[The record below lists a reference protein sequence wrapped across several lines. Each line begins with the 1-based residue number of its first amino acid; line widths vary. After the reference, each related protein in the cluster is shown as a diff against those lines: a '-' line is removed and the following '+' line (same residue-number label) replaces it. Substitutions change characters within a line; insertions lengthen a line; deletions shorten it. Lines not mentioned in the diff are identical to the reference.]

1 MFCRNC
7 GTKLKDSDK
16 FCLNC
21 GTPVLPVT
29 PAQSL
34 GTDGPARKTE
44 EPGPQTPP
52 VPPGAPTENSYQQA
66 PAAQQAPPDK
76 SAAPVWQEQTPREM
90 QRSQA
95 PQSAPAEQP
104 AGQFRTSQAPQ
115 QYVGQNVPPHQE
127 APEAK
132 KGLLRWQAILIAVCA
147 VLVAAAVACVVIFW
161 PQLTGKADMDDVP
174 ETVQGDTGDK
184 ESGSARPPVTDS
196 DAPATDVLTE
206 EEIYSLYGDL
216 IRELLGEYGPG
227 RVISPEGAYYAY
239 SGGLIT
245 ARLIDFDG
253 DGTDELYCV
262 YSDEEFIYTQ
272 AVYGIKDGEL
282 YAYLPPESCANNGTD
297 VSPTTNLVEKD
308 GKVYLKEGIHVAI
321 EGDYCTIEDGSW
333 TVVHSYSAPFDMEDE
348 YTIDGSAVTEEE
360 YLDFTEEYD
369 EVEKIFYSY
378 FEEDYYAGFLEE
390 TDDTLREVFGGDYDD
405 VMAEYITEGDASQ
418 TTPAGDY
425 ILPESNTRYLTE
437 EDIAGLSNEE
447 LELARNEIYARHGR
461 MFDTDEIREYFE
473 SKSWYDGTISPEDFD
488 YSVLSDIE
496 RANVNFLLE
505 HEK

>member
-7 GTKLKDSDK
+7 GTKLKDGDK

-21 GTPVLPVT
+21 GTPVLPVP
-29 PAQSL
+29 PAQSAGAD
-34 GTDGPARKTE
+34 GTARTTE
-44 EPGPQTPP
+44 IPGPQTPP
-52 VPPGAPTENSYQQA
+52 VQPSAATENSYQQA
-66 PAAQQAPPDK
+66 AQQVPPNQSTATVWPKQTQYDVQKLQEPQGAQQA
-76 SAAPVWQEQTPREM
+76 
-90 QRSQA
+90 
-95 PQSAPAEQP
+95 QSD
-104 AGQFRTSQAPQ
+104 GQFRTSQVQQ
-115 QYVGQNVPPHQE
+115 QYMGQNAPPQGSHK
-127 APEAK
+127 AK
-132 KGLLRWQAILIAVCA
+132 KGLLRWQAVLIAVCA

-161 PQLTGKADMDDVP
+161 PQLTGKADINDTPD
-174 ETVQGDTGDK
+174 TVQGDMNDK
-184 ESGSARPPVTDS
+184 DSVPDRPPVTDN
-196 DAPATDVLTE
+196 DAPETDVLTE
-206 EEIYSLYGDL
+206 EEIYGLYGEL
-216 IRELLGEYGPG
+216 IRELLSEYGPG
-227 RVISPEGAYYAY
+227 RVISPEGAYYSY

-245 ARLIDFDG
+245 VRLIDFDD
-253 DGTDELYCV
+253 DGTNELYCV

-282 YAYLPPESCANNGTD
+282 FAYLPPESCANNGTD

-308 GKVYLKEGIHVAI
+308 GMVYLKEGIHVAI

-333 TVVHSYSAPFDMEDE
+333 TAVHSYSTPFDMEDE
-348 YTIDGSAVTEEE
+348 YTVDGVTVTEEE
-360 YLDFTEEYD
+360 YLDFTEGYD
-369 EVEKIFYSY
+369 EVERIFYSY
-378 FEEDYYAGFLEE
+378 FEEDYYADCLEK
-390 TDDTLREVFGGDYDD
+390 TDDTLREVFGSDYDD
-405 VMAEYITEGDASQ
+405 VMAEYMEEGEASQ

-461 MFDTDEIREYFE
+461 IFDTDEIREYFE